1 MVMKYADLEISI
13 HRQNDETYSV
23 DIRLSRPDSD
33 ETRTDRGELKQ
44 ASLNLTDLL
53 ETLYEPKEYSQKL
66 TDGFFTDPALKN
78 FFSSYKSSVLS
89 QDGMGLRLRFFVGPD
104 VPELHRV
111 HWELLLDPDTNAP
124 ISTSQNILFSRYLS
138 SNDWRPVRLKPKGD
152 MRALVVI
159 ANPDDLAANK
169 LAPIE
174 ADKELARATAA
185 LKDIPVTALPA
196 SSTEHATLTAIVA
209 KLRESEFDI
218 LYLVCHGAL
227 NSTSEP
233 VLWLEGDDGKVKKTS
248 ANDLVVRFQ
257 ELPQRPK
264 LVVLA
269 SCESAGNDAGNALS
283 ALGPRLVEV
292 GGIPAVLAMQGK
304 ISMKTIEQFMP
315 KFFEDLQIE
324 GYIDQALSVA
334 RGVVRD
340 NPDSWMPV
348 LFMRL
353 KSGRLWYV
361 PGYAEEQKF
370 DRWQS
375 LISDIKNK
383 QITPIVGPGLFEP
396 LLGSMRDIAERW
408 AETFKYPMAPYERDS
423 IAKVAQFLSAD
434 QAPKFPYDQLVEYLR
449 KDIQSRYKDQLDEA
463 MLSPS
468 VPINSLMDSVGAKR
482 RAQNPDDSYKI
493 LAQFPLRIFI
503 TTNINTLLYSALK
516 EQNKEPVIMLC
527 PWNQYTVSKANEV
540 SRDFKE
546 PDEKHPLIFHMFGK
560 IDEPRSLVLKEDDYF
575 DFLIG
580 FSRNNN
586 IIPDVVKAAL
596 ADSALLFLGF
606 QTDDWGFRVLFRSIL
621 SREGSLLDEYSH
633 AAAQFVPEEGR
644 ISDPKGAQKYLEKY
658 FSRKPQVNLYW
669 GSAEEF
675 LKELWKQWNA
685 TLK

>member
-1 MVMKYADLEISI
+1 MVMKYADLEVSI
-13 HRQNDETYSV
+13 HRQNDDTYSV
-23 DIRLSRPDSD
+23 DLRLSRPDSD

-44 ASLNLTDLL
+44 ASLDLNDLL
-53 ETLYEPKEYSQKL
+53 DALYEPKEYSQKL
-66 TDGFFTDPALKN
+66 TDGFFADSALKN

-89 QDGMGLRLRFFVGPD
+89 QDEMGLRLRFFVGSD

-124 ISTSQNILFSRYLS
+124 ISTGQNILFSRYLS

-159 ANPDDLAANK
+159 ANPADLAANK

-174 ADKELARATAA
+174 ADKELARATIA
-185 LKDIPVTALPA
+185 LKDIPVTALPSN
-196 SSTEHATLTAIVA
+196 SSEHATLTGIIA

-227 NSTSEP
+227 NSTNEP

-248 ANDLVVRFQ
+248 ANDLVVRLQ

-264 LVVLA
+264 LIVLA
-269 SCESAGNDAGNALS
+269 SCESAGNDAGNALT

-315 KFFEDLQIE
+315 KFFEDLQQE

-334 RGVVRD
+334 RGVVRE

-383 QITPIVGPGLFEP
+383 QITPIVGPGLIEP

-449 KDIQSRYKDQLDEA
+449 TDIQKRYKAQLDEA
-463 MLSPS
+463 QLSPS
-468 VPINSLMDSVGAKR
+468 VPINSLMDSIGATR
-482 RAQNPDDSYKI
+482 RMQNPEDAHKI
-493 LAQFPLRIFI
+493 LAQLPVRIFI
-503 TTNINTLLYSALK
+503 TTNMNTLLYSALK
-516 EQNKEPVIMLC
+516 EQNKEPVVMLC
-527 PWNQYTVSKANEV
+527 PWNQYTVNKANEM

-586 IIPDVVKAAL
+586 LIPEVVKASL

-621 SREGSLLDEYSH
+621 SKEGSLLDEYSH

>member
-1 MVMKYADLEISI
+1 MVMKYADFEISI
-13 HRQNDETYSV
+13 HRQNDESYSV
-23 DIRLSRPDSD
+23 DFRLSRPDSD

-44 ASLNLTDLL
+44 ASLNLDDLL
-53 ETLYEPKEYSQKL
+53 SSLYDPKEYSQKL
-66 TDGFFTDPALKN
+66 TEGFFAEPALKN
-78 FFSSYKSSVLS
+78 FFSSYKSSILS
-89 QDGMGLRLRFFVGPD
+89 QAELGLRLRFFVGPD
-104 VPELHRV
+104 ASELHRV

-124 ISTSQNILFSRYLS
+124 IATGQNILFSRYLS
-138 SNDWRPVRLKPKGD
+138 SNDWRPVTLKPKGD

-159 ANPDDLAANK
+159 ANPSDLAANK

-174 ADKELARATAA
+174 ADKELARAKTA
-185 LKDIPVTALPA
+185 LKDIPVTPLV
-196 SSTEHATLTAIVA
+196 STETEHATLANMVT
-209 KLRESEFDI
+209 KLRESTYDI

-227 NSTSEP
+227 NSTNEP
-233 VLWLEGDDGKVKKTS
+233 VLWLESDDGKVKKTS
-248 ANDLVVRFQ
+248 ANDLVVRLQ

-269 SCESAGNDAGNALS
+269 SCESAGNDAGDALS
-283 ALGPRLVEV
+283 ALGPRMVEV
-292 GGIPAVLAMQGK
+292 GIPAVLAMQGK
-304 ISMKTIEQFMP
+304 IQMKTVEQFMP
-315 KFFEDLQIE
+315 KFFENLQQE
-324 GYIDQALSVA
+324 GYIDEALSVA
-334 RGVVRD
+334 RGEIRD

-383 QITPIVGPGLFEP
+383 QVTPIVGPGMFEP
-396 LLGSMRDIAERW
+396 LLGSMRDVAERW

-449 KDIQSRYKDQLDEA
+449 TDIQKRYKDQLDETMCA
-463 MLSPS
+463 AS
-468 VPINSLMDSVGAKR
+468 VPINTLIDAIGMKR
-482 RAQNPDDSYKI
+482 RAENPNDAYKI
-493 LAQFPLRIFI
+493 LAGLPMRIFI
-503 TTNINTLLYSALK
+503 TTNINSLLYSALK
-516 EQNKEPVIMLC
+516 EEKKEPTVMLC
-527 PWNQYTVSKANEV
+527 PWNQYTVNKANEII
-540 SRDFKE
+540 RDFKE
-546 PDEKHPLIFHMFGK
+546 PDEAHPLIFHMFGK

-580 FSRNNN
+580 FSRNNSL
-586 IIPDVVKAAL
+586 IPEVVKAAL

-621 SREGSLLDEYSH
+621 SKEGSMLDEYSH
-633 AAAQFVPEEGR
+633 VAAQFVPEEGR

-658 FSRKPQVNLYW
+658 FSRQPQVNLYW

-675 LKELWKQWNA
+675 LTELQKQWVA
-685 TLK
+685 TTK